1 MWFWEVLGIE
11 PTKDKTAIKRA
22 YTKLARK
29 TNPEDDPEGYSRLH
43 DAYRAALDYAT
54 GRVVEVVEPVVS
66 DGVYDVVPDSVSA
79 GTKRS
84 EFDFTSVND
93 TDQAATLDPTE
104 LRNYIHEFKVATKTF
119 SYEEIFNRP
128 PKELHDL
135 AVRLFGMYSTLA
147 VKADDPGVWDDFF
160 SEPLINTVMNDTEFR
175 YHMET
180 FFPEGNINR
189 FVITGFIDNY
199 EQSVESHIQEEVRKK
214 ETEET
219 LKKKEHARD
228 WRALAFGCSAIGLIL
243 IFADLYYALYVYQLL
258 SIGCTFIA
266 FGLCCGA
273 RYFDKYLKITGTLT
287 KMERSLSMFLKLG
300 TVLFMVFGWAAIFE
314 YGSLADIYGKTAL
327 VISCLTTIAVILL
340 WTVFRPRLKKR

>member
-11 PTKDKTAIKRA
+11 PTDDKTAIKRA

-54 GRVVEVVEPVVS
+54 GRIVSVIEPDIS
-66 DGVYDVVPDSVSA
+66 TEEKKSA
-79 GTKRS
+79 
-84 EFDFTSVND
+84 FDFTSVND
-93 TDQAATLDPTE
+93 KDQASSLDPTE
-104 LRNYIHEFKVATKTF
+104 LKNFIHEYKIATKTF

-147 VKADDPGVWDDFF
+147 VKTNDPGIWNDFF
-160 SEPLINTVMNDTEFR
+160 NEPLINSIMDDTEFR
-175 YHMET
+175 YIAAT
-180 FFPEGNINR
+180 YFPEGNINR

-199 EQSVESHIQEEVRKK
+199 EQRVENRIREETHKK
-214 ETEET
+214 EVEEE
-219 LKKKEHARD
+219 LKKKEHARE
-228 WRALAFGCSAIGLIL
+228 WRALALGCGAIGLLL
-243 IFADLYYALYVYQLL
+243 IFADIYLTLYVYQLL
-258 SIGCTFIA
+258 SIGSSFIS
-266 FGLCCGA
+266 FGLCCGS
-273 RYFDKYLKITGTLT
+273 RYFDKYLKITGALT
-287 KMERSLSMFLKLG
+287 KIERSLSMLLKLG
-300 TVLFMVFGWAAIFE
+300 TVLFIAFGLAAIFE
-314 YGSLADIYGKTAL
+314 YGSLSDIYGKTAL

>member
-43 DAYRAALDYAT
+43 DAYRAALDHAA
-54 GRVVEVVEPVVS
+54 GRIVSVIEPDIS
-66 DGVYDVVPDSVSA
+66 TAEKKSA
-79 GTKRS
+79 
-84 EFDFTSVND
+84 FDFTSVND
-93 TDQAATLDPTE
+93 KDQASSLDPTE
-104 LRNYIHEFKVATKTF
+104 LKNFIHEYKIATKTF

-199 EQSVESHIQEEVRKK
+199 EQSVESHIQEEARKK
-214 ETEET
+214 EDEEEQ
-219 LKKKEHARD
+219 KKKEHARD
-228 WRALAFGCSAIGLIL
+228 WRALALGCGVIGLIL
-243 IFADLYYALYVYQLL
+243 FFAEFYFGLLNQYQFM
-258 SIGCTFIA
+258 SIGCTICG
-266 FGLCCGA
+266 FGLCCGS
-273 RYFDKYLKITGTLT
+273 RYFDLLTKISGTRTGNDRVLSGFMKFGTFLLILFGWYAITTYGTLT
-287 KMERSLSMFLKLG
+287 N
-300 TVLFMVFGWAAIFE
+300 
-314 YGSLADIYGKTAL
+314 IYGKTAL

-340 WTVFRPRLKKR
+340 WTVFRPRKKKR

>member
-22 YTKLARK
+22 YTKLARE

-54 GRVVEVVEPVVS
+54 GRIVSVIEPDIS
-66 DGVYDVVPDSVSA
+66 TAEKKSA
-79 GTKRS
+79 
-84 EFDFTSVND
+84 FDFTSVND
-93 TDQAATLDPTE
+93 KDQASSLDPTE
-104 LRNYIHEFKVATKTF
+104 LKNFIHEYKIATKTF

-199 EQSVESHIQEEVRKK
+199 EQSVESHIQEEARKK
-214 ETEET
+214 EDEKEQ
-219 LKKKEHARD
+219 KKKEHAND
-228 WRALAFGCSAIGLIL
+228 WRALALGSGVIGLIL
-243 IFADLYYALYVYQLL
+243 LFAEFYFGLLNQYQFM
-258 SIGCTFIA
+258 SIGCTICG
-266 FGLCCGA
+266 FGLCCGS
-273 RYFDKYLKITGTLT
+273 RYFDLLTKISGTRTGNDRVLSGFMKFGTFLLILFGWYAITTYGTLT
-287 KMERSLSMFLKLG
+287 N
-300 TVLFMVFGWAAIFE
+300 
-314 YGSLADIYGKTAL
+314 IYGKTAL

-340 WTVFRPRLKKR
+340 WTVFRPRFKKR